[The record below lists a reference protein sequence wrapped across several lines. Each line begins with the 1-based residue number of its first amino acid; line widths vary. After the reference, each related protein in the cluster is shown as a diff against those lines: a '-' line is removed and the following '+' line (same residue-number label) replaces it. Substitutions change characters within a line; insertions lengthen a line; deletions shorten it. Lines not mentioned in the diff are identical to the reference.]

1 MKPNPATLHPELRAT
16 ANRLP
21 SFTFSARNLWFLRL
35 LLTLPRFGRPPAD
48 VQIENRFIPSFDNK
62 TKIRLRVY
70 RSKTL
75 TAPAPVLLWMHG
87 GGLILGR
94 PEIDEAN
101 CIFVAREA
109 GVVIVSVDYRVAP
122 EHPFPA
128 PLEDCYAALKWVAT
142 HSAELNVDAARLAI
156 GGESAG
162 GGLAAALA
170 QLALDRGEV
179 KPIFQLLV
187 YPMLDD
193 RSAVQTDLAR
203 DDYLVWNQ
211 ASNYFGWEAYL
222 RAKPGTEQLPAY
234 AVPARRENL
243 FGLPPA
249 WIGVGTLDL
258 FHAEGTAYAG
268 RLRAAGVA
276 CECYEIPGA
285 FHGFDTM
292 APQSQVVRDF
302 MQAQVVVLKNLFAGL

>member
-1 MKPNPATLHPELRAT
+1 MKPNPATLHPELRQL

-35 LLTLPRFGRPPAD
+35 LLNLPRFERPPAD
-48 VQIENRFIPSFDNK
+48 VQIENRFIASSDNK

-87 GGLILGR
+87 GGLILGH

-101 CIFVAREA
+101 CIFLAREA

-122 EHPFPA
+122 EHPFPT
-128 PLEDCYAALKWVAT
+128 PLEDCYTALKWVAAHGT
-142 HSAELNVDAARLAI
+142 ELNVDAARLAI

-170 QLALDRGEV
+170 QLAYDRGEV

-193 RSAVQTDLAR
+193 RSAVRADFANR
-203 DDYLVWNQ
+203 EFLVWDK

-222 RAKPGTEQLPAY
+222 RAKPGGENLPAY

-243 FGLPPA
+243 SGLPPM
-249 WIGVGTLDL
+249 WLGVGTLDM
-258 FHAEGTAYAG
+258 FHDECVTYAQ
-268 RLRAAGVA
+268 RLQTAGVP
-276 CECYEIPGA
+276 CESYIIPGA
-285 FHGFDTM
+285 FHGFDTV
-292 APQSQVVRDF
+292 ASQSQVVREF
-302 MQAQVVVLKNLFAGL
+302 MQAQVEALKRDLF